1 MELAKQF
8 ANQFLNSNSFAHEFA
23 GMCPEVRPLQWIA
36 TRLSSTTSAPT
47 ASNAHL
53 RGRSSS
59 RAQGAHHTSKNV
71 AIAFRNG
78 KVTRWIFHASRSME
92 EKLHHFHVSNDGAL
106 RAKCS
111 APAWRQL
118 AP

>member
-1 MELAKQF
+1 MELAKHF

-23 GMCPEVRPLQWIA
+23 GMRPEVRPLQWIA
-36 TRLSSTTSAPT
+36 TRLSSTTSTPT
-47 ASNAHL
+47 ASNAHP

-78 KVTRWIFHASRSME
+78 KIIRWIFHASRYLSD
-92 EKLHHFHVSNDGAL
+92 LAL
-106 RAKCS
+106 
-111 APAWRQL
+111 
-118 AP
+118 